1 MGNAAM
7 LRDGLPPHRS
17 ARYQKRA
24 LPKTGQLDGGKC
36 RVMAD
41 FADTTSAGIASSAPH
56 RAASIEGRGSWIA
69 AGVTLALLS
78 VSYGSPLLVVVGP
91 EPITEGLGTA
101 PPGVAPAGALTWLR
115 ARAGGIPVGRGAQR
129 TRNPLPG
136 ILRARGTRRGAAH
149 RARAASEYRTRDHLH
164 RGVLLLCSDGD
175 PPRPSRRLLQRYRN
189 PGGAGCGDA
198 VGPAGCGFYEPH
210 VLGLAQRPDRRGVG
224 SGCLLGLPGTGGCG
238 VFWGPRRRLAFSPRR
253 PPLGPAPPAPPRLP
267 ECHS

>member
-78 VSYGSPLLVVVGP
+78 VSYGSPLLVVVGLK
-91 EPITEGLGTA
+91 PITEDLATARPVVA
-101 PPGVAPAGALTWLR
+101 PPAALTW
-115 ARAGGIPVGRGAQR
+115 
-129 TRNPLPG
+129 
-136 ILRARGTRRGAAH
+136 
-149 RARAASEYRTRDHLH
+149 
-164 RGVLLLCSDGD
+164 
-175 PPRPSRRLLQRYRN
+175 
-189 PGGAGCGDA
+189 
-198 VGPAGCGFYEPH
+198 VGPGARDD
-210 VLGLAQRPDRRGVG
+210 L
-224 SGCLLGLPGTGGCG
+224 T
-238 VFWGPRRRLAFSPRR
+238 RL
-253 PPLGPAPPAPPRLP
+253 
-267 ECHS
+267 